1 MTGCCTCLCP
11 HRAWMNV
18 PPNNPSHDTPG
29 LDHSLVIAT
38 TQSSPWRYRQEPAG
52 EDEDFLCR
60 TTKSLRASICLK
72 LTIFVAILV
81 VVAAGIPAL
90 VLWLK
95 AHEQLVEE
103 IERRLITVSTLRQE
117 QLRDYLNSETDKTEL
132 IGTRVLVNNYL
143 ANTTGGNRSL
153 AQFDLISAVEV
164 ISDFAFAACYDREGQ
179 LAMATDYSVFENMIN
194 PNDLEAIGTEKLQ
207 IAFPVQTPFG
217 WMYNIS
223 RAIYRKQTVIGV
235 LMTWVNATKL
245 VDLVYDR
252 TGLQTTGELL
262 IGVPV
267 GEDKVRLLFP
277 PFSNQS
283 LVIGRKRGAMA
294 RAVNG
299 ESGIMTLR
307 DYSGSKVIAAYR
319 PVGFL
324 QWGLLAK
331 LDMDEAY
338 APVKNVRTVIIITI
352 IVLVFFGV
360 LASLGLAKIFSRP
373 IVELGRAAVALGQG
387 DMSTRVTKGTVL
399 LRDELADLKDIFNSM
414 AHQLAH
420 HHQILEQ
427 TVAVR
432 TADLARANEGL
443 AKEINERR
451 RIEMELEKAKNIAM
465 AANKSKSEFLANM
478 SHEIRTP
485 LNAIVN
491 FTDFCLETE
500 VTPEQKEHLEQVQF
514 AAQHL
519 LRLITD
525 ILDFSKIEAGKLEIE
540 EIEFSLFD
548 QLEHAVSVLAARA
561 LEDNIELCC
570 SIDND
575 VPDLIMGD
583 PGRLLQIFVNL
594 IGNGIKFTKEGE
606 VVVSVSVKSR
616 LEDIVE
622 LLFAVKDTGLGIPK
636 DKQPILFQA
645 FSQVDSSTQRLY
657 GGTGLGLVI
666 SAKLATAMKGA
677 MWVESDG
684 IEDHGSTFW
693 FTAKFRLVPSSNTER
708 FPLPV
713 FKDVRGLVV
722 DDNETNRRILVN
734 LLKSWGMKVQAEG
747 SVEAALSVLQHA
759 ANLGQKFN
767 VLLLDLRLKG
777 TDASEL
783 ISALHQEP
791 ALLENR
797 ASETSWRNKENVLQI
812 DGSKDIG
819 REESISFGGSLGDQE
834 AEIAGENKLESQK
847 SESLL
852 LGRVESTL
860 ETVENKSSFRS
871 DVNNHSILS
880 ASEKAVPGS
889 FGKPNQQNDG
899 DIQSVNHALGRVK
912 VSRDLEQALSCV
924 IMLTSV
930 DHTDMGRCKEL
941 GVMNHVSKPT
951 KRALLARLLQKAL
964 GAQDDYLRKED
975 ETSKVSESSTRS
987 LHVLVAEDNIVNQ
1000 QVALKLLQKW
1010 GHTAVLARN
1019 GAEAVEK
1026 ATKEQFDLIFMDV
1039 QMPLCDGFE
1048 ATAQIREFE
1057 RSKQKPNPI
1066 PIVAM
1071 TAHAM
1076 CGDGERCIAAGMDYY
1091 ISKPLESKKL
1101 RELLQ
1106 NLASQIPSRSLG

>member
-11 HRAWMNV
+11 HRAWSDV
-18 PPNNPSHDTPG
+18 PPTNTSYEIPCSNQFLGGAS
-29 LDHSLVIAT
+29 
-38 TQSSPWRYRQEPAG
+38 TQPSPWSYQQEQAG
-52 EDEDFLCR
+52 EGEDFFCR
-60 TTKSLRASICLK
+60 TTRSLRASLCLK

-81 VVAAGIPAL
+81 VIAAGIPAL

-117 QLRDYLNSETDKTEL
+117 QLRDYLNSEADKMEL
-132 IGTRVLVNNYL
+132 IGTRVIVNNYL
-143 ANTTGGNRSL
+143 ANSTSSNRSL
-153 AQFDLISAVEV
+153 AQFDLNTAVEV
-164 ISDFAFAACYDREGQ
+164 ISDFSFAACYDREGQ
-179 LAMATDYSVFENMIN
+179 LAFATEYTIFENMIN
-194 PNDLEAIGTEKLQ
+194 PSDLDTIRSERLK
-207 IAFPVQTPFG
+207 IAFPVRTPFG

-223 RAIYRKQTVIGV
+223 RAVYRKQTVIGV

-262 IGVPV
+262 IGVPE
-267 GEDKVRLLFP
+267 GKDKVRLLFP
-277 PFSNQS
+277 PLANQS
-283 LVIGRKRGAMA
+283 LITGRKRGAMA
-294 RAVNG
+294 RAING

-338 APVKNVRTVIIITI
+338 APVKNVRTVIVITI
-352 IVLVFFGV
+352 ILLVFFGV

-427 TVAVR
+427 TVAIR

-451 RIEMELEKAKNIAM
+451 RIEIELEKAKNIAL

-485 LNAIVN
+485 LNAIIN
-491 FTDFCLETE
+491 FTDFCLETQ
-500 VTPEQKEHLEQVQF
+500 VSPDQKENLEQVQF

-561 LEDNIELCC
+561 LENNIELCC
-570 SIDND
+570 SFDND
-575 VPDLIMGD
+575 VPDLIIGD

-594 IGNGIKFTKEGE
+594 IGNGIKFTREGE
-606 VVVSVSVKSR
+606 VLISVSVKTKVA
-616 LEDIVE
+616 ETVE
-622 LLFAVKDTGLGIPK
+622 LLFSVKDSGLGIPK
-636 DKQPILFQA
+636 DKQPLLFQA

-666 SAKLATAMKGA
+666 SAKLAAAMNGT
-677 MWVESDG
+677 MWVDSDG

-693 FTAKFRLVPSSNTER
+693 FTARFRLSPSSNTESSLR
-708 FPLPV
+708 PA

-722 DDNETNRRILVN
+722 DDSETNRKILVS
-734 LLKSWGMKVQAEG
+734 LLKGWGMKVHAEG
-747 SVEAALSVLQHA
+747 SVEAALSSLQNA
-759 ANLGQKFN
+759 ADLGQNYN
-767 VLLLDLRLKG
+767 VLILDLWLKG
-777 TDASEL
+777 NDASRL
-783 ISALHQEP
+783 VFALHQEP
-791 ALLENR
+791 SLLENF
-797 ASETSWRNKENVLQI
+797 ASEKMSRTKKNAQM
-812 DGSKDIG
+812 DGPLMYKDAG
-819 REESISFGGSLGDQE
+819 KSASFSTGGNLREREVEL
-834 AEIAGENKLESQK
+834 AGERKLESQIADDLVCK
-847 SESLL
+847 DGCKTDVNNLSLVSASAEAVPGCLRRLNQQSEGDLQSVSPL
-852 LGRVESTL
+852 LGRV
-860 ETVENKSSFRS
+860 R
-871 DVNNHSILS
+871 
-880 ASEKAVPGS
+880 
-889 FGKPNQQNDG
+889 
-899 DIQSVNHALGRVK
+899 
-912 VSRDLEQALSCV
+912 VSRSLEQTLSSV

-930 DHTDMGRCKEL
+930 NHTDMDRCKEL

-951 KRALLARLLQKAL
+951 RRALLARVLHKAL
-964 GAQDDYLRKED
+964 GAQVDYPRRE
-975 ETSKVSESSTRS
+975 EASKFSESSMRS
-987 LHVLVAEDNIVNQ
+987 LHVLVAEDNVVNQ
-1000 QVALKLLQKW
+1000 QVAIRFLKKW
-1010 GHTAVLARN
+1010 GHTAVLAGN
-1019 GAEAVEK
+1019 GVEAVEK
-1026 ATKEQFDLIFMDV
+1026 ATKEQFDVIFMDV

-1057 RSKQKPNPI
+1057 RLQQKSNHI

-1076 CGDGERCIAAGMDYY
+1076 CGDGDRCIAAGMDYY

-1101 RELLQ
+1101 EVLLQ
-1106 NLASQIPSRSLG
+1106 NLASQPSSQSLG